1 MKKSFIFYCFLL
13 LIVQIKNQVIIVP
26 FKTVNPSKLI
36 QDNYIT
42 ELINNKIY
50 LELKIG
56 TPYQKIPVLLKLNQ
70 IPFFITSSSYN
81 KDIIKFNSSKSE
93 TYTQSS
99 EKDYIS
105 HDYDYNHA
113 FLGEDIITIE
123 NISNHN
129 SFLDRTQFYLAT
141 NLTENNENI
150 SGEIGLNIINT
161 IFLSFIN
168 QLKRNKK
175 IDDYIFSLK
184 YITENE
190 GEFHLGNYYHFYDDN
205 FKESDFKSFGIG
217 TRQSAFLDKWEIYF
231 NKIMLSNGNLT
242 FGDALLS
249 YEFGFIYG
257 TEHYH
262 ILIKQIFFD
271 NYGNNCK
278 KIIFGKNEF
287 YYVCDKNINLEKFPD
302 LIFVKDNI
310 NFTFTRNELWQE
322 FENNYYFLV
331 IFCEQ
336 PKEDWIFGK
345 IFFKKYIIFFNLDQK
360 IIGFYPNSNQQDSKS
375 KDNIE
380 KSNLNSYLLPWILVI
395 LLLIILIIFIIYFF
409 YYLKIKNRKIRAN
422 ELDDNY
428 DYVSQEN
435 QNEPLSINK

>member
-1 MKKSFIFYCFLL
+1 MKKSLIFYCFLL
-13 LIVQIKNQVIIVP
+13 LIIQIKNQVIILP
-26 FKTVNPSKLI
+26 FKTANPRKLI

-70 IPFFITSSSYN
+70 VPFFITSSSYN
-81 KDIIKFNSSKSE
+81 KDIIKFNSSESE
-93 TYTQSS
+93 TYIQNSD
-99 EKDYIS
+99 KDYIS

-113 FLGEDIITIE
+113 FLGEDIISIE
-123 NISNHN
+123 NISNKN
-129 SFLDRTQFYLAT
+129 SFLDKIQFYLAT
-141 NLTENNENI
+141 NLTENNEDI
-150 SGEIGLNIINT
+150 SGEIGLNVINT
-161 IFLSFIN
+161 IYISFIN
-168 QLKRNKK
+168 QLKQKKK
-175 IDDYIFSLK
+175 INDYIFSLK

-205 FKESDFKSFGIG
+205 YNESDFKSFGIG
-217 TRQSAFLDKWEIYF
+217 TRESAFLDKWEIYF
-231 NKIMLSNGNLT
+231 NKIFLSSGNLT
-242 FGDALLS
+242 YGDALLS
-249 YEFGFIYG
+249 YEFSFIYG

-271 NYGNNCK
+271 NFGNNCK

-302 LIFVKDNI
+302 LIFFKDDI
-310 NFTFTRNELWQE
+310 NFTFTKNELWKE
-322 FENNYYFLV
+322 FENKYYFLV

-336 PKEDWIFGK
+336 PKENWIFGK
-345 IFFKKYIIFFNLDQK
+345 IFFKKYIIFFNLEQK
-360 IIGFYPNSNQQDSKS
+360 IIGFYPNSNQQNSKS

-380 KSNLNSYLLPWILVI
+380 KSNLIPYLLPWILVI
-395 LLLIILIIFIIYFF
+395 LLVIILVIIIIYFF
-409 YYLKIKNRKIRAN
+409 YCLKNKNRKTRAN

-428 DYVSQEN
+428 DYVSHEH